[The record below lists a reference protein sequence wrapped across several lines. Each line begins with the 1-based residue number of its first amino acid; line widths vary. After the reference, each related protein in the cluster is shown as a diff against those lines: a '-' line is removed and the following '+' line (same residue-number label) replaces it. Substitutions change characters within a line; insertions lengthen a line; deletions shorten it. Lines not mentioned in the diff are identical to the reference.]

1 MLSLYS
7 FSGAIICA
15 SCAISNAINLPFA
28 PVAAI
33 AAVIGAVFCA
43 IGGIV
48 YWGGGLNDYCNTYSV
63 GFGYVYPRFLQHE
76 PK

>member
-15 SCAISNAINLPFA
+15 ACAISNAINLPFVPLA
-28 PVAAI
+28 TI
-33 AAVIGAVFCA
+33 AAGFGAVFCA

-48 YWGGGLNDYCNTYSV
+48 YWGVD
-63 GFGYVYPRFLQHE
+63 
-76 PK
+76 